1 MGTLKNLVC
10 YCVFVATHGTSIS
23 STHPVGKGPRTPL
36 IFPGPSRHLPSHS
49 PKLPTR
55 LVPAMDRRCL
65 RVRRTPAAAARPQA
79 AKPAPAGW
87 SGKKQKGWP
96 CSTFVHI
103 ARFLLQASLYDSL
116 NCLGIFE
123 QSQLARGNV
132 FCMFYL
138 QASQTA
144 LSLSLSL
151 SVTCFPSSGMILVEE
166 SSGSGICLTPWKMM
180 IFTLNKCK
188 FEGSPPVR
196 VCLWSRENPIRNE
209 EIWRPLMPL

>member
-1 MGTLKNLVC
+1 MSIDLSIWVHSKIWVC

-23 STHPVGKGPRTPL
+23 STHPAGKGPRTPL

-96 CSTFVHI
+96 CSTFVRI
-103 ARFLLQASLYDSL
+103 ARFLLQDKLHSMIHSIAWGFSSKA
-116 NCLGIFE
+116 NWQG
-123 QSQLARGNV
+123 A
-132 FCMFYL
+132 MFSVCFTCKRL
-138 QASQTA
+138 KRLSP
-144 LSLSLSL
+144 SLSLCDMFSL
-151 SVTCFPSSGMILVEE
+151 VRNDSGWRILRKWNMSDSMKDDLHIEQ
-166 SSGSGICLTPWKMM
+166 M
-180 IFTLNKCK
+180 
-188 FEGSPPVR
+188 
-196 VCLWSRENPIRNE
+196 
-209 EIWRPLMPL
+209 

>member
-1 MGTLKNLVC
+1 MSIDLSIWVHSKIWVC

-23 STHPVGKGPRTPL
+23 STHPAGKGPRTPL

-96 CSTFVHI
+96 CSTFVRI

-151 SVTCFPSSGMILVEE
+151 WHVFPRQEWFWLKNPPEVEYVWLHERWSSHWTNVNLKDLHQSVFASGVVKIL
-166 SSGSGICLTPWKMM
+166 
-180 IFTLNKCK
+180 
-188 FEGSPPVR
+188 
-196 VCLWSRENPIRNE
+196 
-209 EIWRPLMPL
+209 